1 MMSLL
6 AATATF
12 AKEPTLSLLE
22 VDRISVRFGG
32 LLAVQSASLTV
43 DAGTITGLIGPN
55 GAGKTTLFNV
65 ITGLQ
70 SPTNGDI
77 VFDGR
82 NVTRQG
88 VHKRARLG
96 IARTFQKLEAFNS
109 LSARD
114 NVLVAAEMAS
124 RSRRG
129 GRSVKTISDD
139 ALEQVGLSD
148 LADVTVGTMPT
159 ATARLVEL
167 ARALATGP
175 KILLLDEASSGLN
188 DEETEVV
195 GALLARLVA
204 ESGVSVLLVEHD
216 MSFVMGLCSQL
227 YVLDLGQ
234 VIASGTAAQVQA
246 DQRVQTA
253 YLGTAAP
260 VSPA

>member
-1 MMSLL
+1 M
-6 AATATF
+6 
-12 AKEPTLSLLE
+12 
-22 VDRISVRFGG
+22 SVRFGG
-32 LLAVQSASLTV
+32 LHAVRSATLTV
-43 DAGTITGLIGPN
+43 AAGAITGLIGPN

-65 ITGLQ
+65 VTGLQ
-70 SPTNGDI
+70 HATNGDI
-77 VFDGR
+77 LFNGR
-82 NVTRQG
+82 NVTHLG

-114 NVLVAAEMAS
+114 NVRVAAEMTS
-124 RSRRG
+124 RARRG
-129 GRSVKTISDD
+129 GRSIKAISDE
-139 ALEQVGLSD
+139 ALEQVGLTD

-159 ATARLVEL
+159 PTARLVEL
-167 ARALATGP
+167 ARALATRP

-195 GALLARLVA
+195 GELLSRVVRDTGVA
-204 ESGVSVLLVEHD
+204 VLLVEHD

-234 VIASGTAAQVQA
+234 VIASGSPAEVQA

-253 YLGTAAP
+253 YLGTSSAEAGG
-260 VSPA
+260 